1 MKINPNSA
9 GHSHI
14 PTNRILNQKVIQ
26 EGTKMLVEGLTLTQD
41 NRVEKYQQI
50 IERAYQP
57 NAMSAKVLLD
67 QAKE

>member
-1 MKINPNSA
+1 
-9 GHSHI
+9 
-14 PTNRILNQKVIQ
+14 
-26 EGTKMLVEGLTLTQD
+26 MLVEGLTLTQD

-67 QAKE
+67 